1 MLPHAFGRAR
11 GVVLEDDAT
20 VYEAVRAMVDNHVG
34 AVFVRDRGR
43 LAGIVT
49 DRDLAVEVIG
59 RDLDTREAR
68 LSDVMTPILE
78 TCPVDG
84 TVEDVLCIMRQ
95 RACRRVPLVE
105 NGQLVGLV
113 TLDDLVIEGAAAI
126 EDVRSVVEA
135 QLRQPARHKPEGL
148 LHPATAVE
156 SGASSP
162 RAARRAARAAASYH
176 HLVEDVERRTSLGG
190 RARAERA
197 LGLVLRLLCRR
208 LRPDDARRLLAQ
220 LPSQVRAELEGGL
233 VGPDKDVTLETMA
246 SELRRELDLGA
257 GEAEEALDGVCDAI
271 ADGVSAGEIEA
282 VRGHLP
288 AAMKELFPP
297 VPMPRRED

>member
-1 MLPHAFGRAR
+1 MMLQAFRRAR
-11 GVVLEDDAT
+11 LVVLEDDAT

-135 QLRQPARHKPEGL
+135 QLGQRGRH
-148 LHPATAVE
+148 
-156 SGASSP
+156 
-162 RAARRAARAAASYH
+162 
-176 HLVEDVERRTSLGG
+176 
-190 RARAERA
+190 
-197 LGLVLRLLCRR
+197 
-208 LRPDDARRLLAQ
+208 
-220 LPSQVRAELEGGL
+220 
-233 VGPDKDVTLETMA
+233 
-246 SELRRELDLGA
+246 
-257 GEAEEALDGVCDAI
+257 
-271 ADGVSAGEIEA
+271 
-282 VRGHLP
+282 
-288 AAMKELFPP
+288 
-297 VPMPRRED
+297 